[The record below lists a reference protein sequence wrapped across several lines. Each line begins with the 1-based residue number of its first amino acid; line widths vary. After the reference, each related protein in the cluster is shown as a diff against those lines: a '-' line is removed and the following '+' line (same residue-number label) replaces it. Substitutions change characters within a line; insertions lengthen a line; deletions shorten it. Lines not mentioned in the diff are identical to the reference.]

1 MEKQYHLKSFKLN
14 YWILYGTILWK
25 TAILPP
31 TFRGI
36 SWINLWAPIRRISM
50 IYSRWGSNVRLP
62 FQSLSNLQMNRQP
75 NIKCSPPK
83 PLLMSSKFT
92 IRLMYIL
99 SFIFILPGCSAHNE
113 EQKSGFPE
121 TDTYISIT
129 LFVIRVIKVITVWS
143 FEMKLQ

>member
-1 MEKQYHLKSFKLN
+1 MALFFERLQFYRPHFAAFLGLTC
-14 YWILYGTILWK
+14 G
-25 TAILPP
+25 
-31 TFRGI
+31 
-36 SWINLWAPIRRISM
+36 APIRRISM

-129 LFVIRVIKVITVWS
+129 LFVIRVIKVITVRS
-143 FEMKLQ
+143 FEMKPQ

>member
-1 MEKQYHLKSFKLN
+1 MVLFFERLHFYRPHFD
-14 YWILYGTILWK
+14 
-25 TAILPP
+25 
-31 TFRGI
+31 GI

-50 IYSRWGSNVRLP
+50 IYSRWESDVRLL
-62 FQSLSNLQMNRQP
+62 FQSLSNLQMNRRL

-113 EQKSGFPE
+113 ERKSGFPE

-129 LFVIRVIKVITVWS
+129 LFVIRVIKVITVRS
-143 FEMKLQ
+143 FEMKPQ